1 MALAPEALA
10 AFEDQLESWVT
21 RCRKDSPNGTMVRAH
36 FGFGEPD
43 RKRGKRLRPQILLL
57 VAEQEGARP
66 GDADGA
72 AIGIELLHNYS
83 LIHDDIED
91 GDELRHGR
99 PTLWVRFGIPSA
111 IVAGNAMCAM
121 SYLALVTGQPDDV
134 PPERQVA
141 MERCLQAANLK
152 MCEGQSLDIGFET
165 AHMVTF
171 ADYLAMIDG
180 KTAALFSAACELGAR
195 AASRSDERALAYAA
209 FGRAYGKAFQI
220 RDDILGTWGTTEQT
234 GKPSGADI
242 RRRKWSFPVVW
253 ALSGPPSPDR
263 VLIERAYKRV
273 GALDDGSA
281 VAVIA
286 ALDRL
291 GAQAA
296 ADAACDA
303 AVNDAALLAAEHDL
317 DNDGRLR
324 SLFTNTSRRNV

>member
-1 MALAPEALA
+1 MA
-10 AFEDQLESWVT
+10 
-21 RCRKDSPNGTMVRAH
+21 RAH

-57 VAEQEGARP
+57 VAEQEGARR

-72 AIGIELLHNYS
+72 AIAIELLHNYS

-121 SYLALVTGQPDDV
+121 SYLALVTGQPPDV

-141 MERCLQAANLK
+141 MERCLQRANLK
-152 MCEGQSLDIGFET
+152 MCEGQSFDIGFET
-165 AHMVTF
+165 AQFVTF
-171 ADYLAMIDG
+171 DEYVNMIDG
-180 KTAALFSAACELGAR
+180 KTCALFSAACELGAR
-195 AASRSDERALAYAA
+195 AAGCDEERALAYAA

-220 RDDILGTWGTTEQT
+220 RDDILGTWGTTAQT

-253 ALSGPPSPDR
+253 ALDGAPSADR
-263 VLIERAYKRV
+263 DLIAEAYTHV
-273 GALDDGSA
+273 GSLSDATA
-281 VAVIA
+281 TAVIA

-296 ADAACDA
+296 ADRACDA
-303 AVNDAALLAAEHDL
+303 AIAEAEALAARYEL
-317 DNDGRLR
+317 DKDGRLR
-324 SLFTNTSRRNV
+324 SLFNSTSRRTA